1 MYIPLDFIFTPG
13 PSFFSFALHIGAGI
27 WVTKRTRAT
36 PHPRVWRH
44 MVDLLAAVATTA
56 ECLLCLHLPLKVV
69 EAMMEDLQGA
79 VATPALHPQEVEE
92 VTSNMEEVL
101 VEEVVEED
109 MAVVAADMVEEVAVV
124 DMEVEM
130 EDTVGVAEE
139 EVATEVVTEVEA
151 MVEEVVVVVVDMEV
165 TAEAVVGALVVEEV
179 VVAAL
184 EEAEVEVGS
193 EVAVAADLV
202 VMIGLKKC
210 RATTRSS
217 CRACPLTSQKMMLPS
232 SSARLEQSRRTE
244 RRENSA
250 SSSIQIA
257 TQAPPRVRAPSPMRT
272 QVQHNLL
279 SNGSTAKSS
288 APEGPSKLA
297 WP

>member
-1 MYIPLDFIFTPG
+1 
-13 PSFFSFALHIGAGI
+13 
-27 WVTKRTRAT
+27 
-36 PHPRVWRH
+36 

-210 RATTRSS
+210 RATTRSL

-232 SSARLEQSRRTE
+232 SSARLEQSRLTE

-250 SSSIQIA
+250 SSSIRIA

>member
-1 MYIPLDFIFTPG
+1 
-13 PSFFSFALHIGAGI
+13 
-27 WVTKRTRAT
+27 
-36 PHPRVWRH
+36 

-179 VVAAL
+179 AAVAL
-184 EEAEVEVGS
+184 EEAEVEVVM
-193 EVAVAADLV
+193 EVVVAEDLV
-202 VMIGLKKC
+202 VMIGLRKF
-210 RATTRSS
+210 RATTRSL
-217 CRACPLTSQKMMLPS
+217 CRACPPTSQKMMLPS
-232 SSARLEQSRRTE
+232 SSARSEQ
-244 RRENSA
+244 
-250 SSSIQIA
+250 
-257 TQAPPRVRAPSPMRT
+257 
-272 QVQHNLL
+272 
-279 SNGSTAKSS
+279 
-288 APEGPSKLA
+288 
-297 WP
+297 

>member
-124 DMEVEM
+124 DMEEM
-130 EDTVGVAEE
+130 EDTGEVAEE
-139 EVATEVVTEVEA
+139 EVAMEVVTEVEA
-151 MVEEVVVVVVDMEV
+151 MVEEAVVVVVDMEV

-179 VVAAL
+179 AAVAL
-184 EEAEVEVGS
+184 EEAEVEVVL
-193 EVAVAADLV
+193 EVAVAEDLV

-244 RRENSA
+244 RQENSA
-250 SSSIQIA
+250 SSSTRIA
-257 TQAPPRVRAPSPMRT
+257 TQAPPKVRGQSPMKT

-279 SNGSTAKSS
+279 SNGSTEKSS
-288 APEGPSKLA
+288 APEGPSKLV